1 MLGIPLA
8 VDYGEGISIVQEL
21 SSYAEGLAETFGA
34 VGRGIG
40 AVLLLIVVFYYIS
53 SILDGGK
60 FQIKML
66 IPFLIFFFVCN
77 FSWIATPVTSFT
89 STITQSLVSACNTQ
103 IGSVKDKYDCDEGAT
118 IDDMYMAENQ
128 QSAGDAQKLIDDAL
142 ADYDSTTDYEEDGS
156 SSDGGDDETEPK
168 PKGLFGKM
176 SYHVKK
182 GIGDA
187 ATKGSLNMQKELST
201 QGLDLDDSGKGN
213 KPTAKNLGILKPIS
227 SIVSFICKIMSF
239 VLMAFGGVMTAII
252 VAFGPITWAFAI
264 FPGQGATIK
273 SWFIRLCQFSLWS
286 PICALVDCFSV
297 KLFDIMATAQ
307 GAAPI
312 LMAIAVAVCN
322 LVALT
327 SVPTIASMI
336 IEGAQGAVS
345 LSQGLQAMGAALT
358 TAGAIYSKGEKLA
371 VGSDNHRTRT
381 MEGIGKQGLS
391 GLARTHSQLKQS
403 GDSNPWLH
411 ALRNNEILGRNVMKG
426 KK

>member
-1 MLGIPLA
+1 MLPLEIN
-8 VDYGEGISIVQEL
+8 YGEGISIVREL
-21 SSYAEGLAETFGA
+21 TSYAEGLAETFGA

-40 AVLLLIVVFYYIS
+40 AVMLLVVVFYYIS

-66 IPFLIFFFVCN
+66 IPFLIFLFVCN

-89 STITQSLVSACNTQ
+89 GAITSSLVESCNSMNGN
-103 IGSVKDKYDCDEGAT
+103 IKDKYDCKESAT
-118 IDDMYMAENQ
+118 INDMYNSMHQDE
-128 QSAGDAQKLIDDAL
+128 AGDAQQIIDDAY
-142 ADYDSTTDYEEDGS
+142 ADYSGTKDEEA
-156 SSDGGDDETEPK
+156 GGDVKDGDEEPQ
-168 PKGLFGKM
+168 PKGVFGKM

-187 ATKGSLNMQKELST
+187 ATKGSLNMQKEMST
-201 QGLDLDDSGKGN
+201 AGLDTDNSGKGF
-213 KPTAKNLGILKPIS
+213 KPTTKNLGLLGPIS
-227 SIVSFICKIMSF
+227 SIISFICKIMSF

-307 GAAPI
+307 GAGPI

-371 VGSDNHRTRT
+371 VGSDNMRTRT
-381 MEGIGKQGLS
+381 VQGIGKQGLS
-391 GLARTHSQLKQS
+391 GIIRDKNALANA
-403 GDSNPWLH
+403 GDANPWAH
-411 ALRNNEILGRNVMKG
+411 ALRNNQILGRNVMKG